1 MEFRKGEG
9 WEKEEEESKA
19 DWRRIAGDVRASNG
33 THTEELGLGLGL
45 GLRSCRKGVGNFVH
59 PYLLQS

>member
-1 MEFRKGEG
+1 MGEKAK
-9 WEKEEEESKA
+9 EKSKA

-45 GLRSCRKGVGNFVH
+45 RRCRKGVGNFIH
-59 PYLLQS
+59 P